1 MKLTHEMW
9 DAVKTDAT
17 TKSRLY
23 LLNAED
29 QLMSMKLANNDNP
42 KSHLVKVKQHF
53 QLMMEC
59 HNNLIKMGS
68 TISNMCYNTIV
79 MSSLPEFYCPTLQT
93 ITPAERMSMVLGM
106 SSSKKMKVD
115 DLITFIIEEAQ
126 HCLINDEWTKMAES
140 VLTTLSKKQKEAGKQ
155 CNYRGKEKSMP
166 DTVKCENCKGSGT
179 IRPIAG

>member
-1 MKLTHEMW
+1 M
-9 DAVKTDAT
+9 A
-17 TKSRLY
+17 
-23 LLNAED
+23 
-29 QLMSMKLANNDNP
+29 
-42 KSHLVKVKQHF
+42 
-53 QLMMEC
+53 ME
-59 HNNLIKMGS
+59 HAS
-68 TISNMCYNTIV
+68 
-79 MSSLPEFYCPTLQT
+79 
-93 ITPAERMSMVLGM
+93 AVLGM